1 MREHIEAQ
9 AERLGISAHVHFLG
23 WREDTAELL
32 GASDIFVLS
41 SHNEGLGLVLIEAM
55 TKHLP
60 VVATDVGGVTH
71 VVEHDQ
77 TGLLVP
83 PHSPKKLSA
92 ALEDL
97 LKDPAKRLQMGE
109 AGYKQAL
116 ERFSINTTVENTEK
130 VYLELTK
137 SSS

>member
-1 MREHIEAQ
+1 
-9 AERLGISAHVHFLG
+9 
-23 WREDTAELL
+23 
-32 GASDIFVLS
+32 
-41 SHNEGLGLVLIEAM
+41 M

-83 PHSPKKLSA
+83 SHSPEKLSA

-97 LKDPAKRLQMGE
+97 LKDPAKRRQMGE
-109 AGYKQAL
+109 AGYKRAL
-116 ERFSINTTVENTEK
+116 EQFSINTTVENTEQ

-137 SSS
+137 SSP